1 MRSIPTVTKNLLIIN
16 VLMFIATWVFE
27 MKGVDL
33 SDYLGLHFFMAS
45 DFKVYQLITYMFMHG
60 GFQHIFF
67 NMFALWMFG
76 VVVENTWGPKK
87 FLFYYI
93 ACGIGAG
100 LVQELV
106 QYSHYIIEGLA
117 AYDSVRTPDGVLP
130 MGDYLNLWN
139 TVGASGAVYGILL
152 AFGMLYPE
160 QRIFIFPLP
169 VPIKAKWFVL
179 IYVAIE
185 LLSALGTTGDG
196 VAHFAH
202 LGGMLFGWL
211 IILYWKHHPG
221 SGYDKGRGEQFFD
234 NLRRNWER
242 RKGSDTHKDSN
253 PDWDYNA
260 KKKEND
266 EEIDRILDKEIDRI
280 LDKIKR
286 SGYDSLT
293 AEEKRRLFDN
303 SKQEVMLKN
312 VFTQPRAESKL
323 VWLCRGK
330 EKVE

>member
-1 MRSIPTVTKNLLIIN
+1 MRAIPTITKNLLIIN
-16 VLMFIATWVFE
+16 VLMFLATWVFGL
-27 MKGVDL
+27 KGIEL
-33 SDYLGLHFFMAS
+33 SDYLGLHFFMAG
-45 DFKVYQLITYMFMHG
+45 DFRIYQFITYMFMHG

-93 ACGIGAG
+93 VCGIGAG

-106 QYSHYIIEGLA
+106 QYSNYVIEGMA
-117 AYDSVRTPDGVLP
+117 SFQTVNTGDAVLP
-130 MGDYLNLWN
+130 MDQYLNLWN

-160 QRIFIFPLP
+160 QRIFNFPLP
-169 VPIKAKWFVL
+169 VPIKAKWFVM

-185 LLSALGTTGDG
+185 LFSALGTRGDG
-196 VAHFAH
+196 IAHFAH
-202 LGGMLFGWL
+202 LGGMFFGWL
-211 IILYWKHHPG
+211 IIKYWKLHPG
-221 SGYDKGRGEQFFD
+221 SDYYGGRGEQFFD
-234 NLRRNWER
+234 NMKRKWEM
-242 RKGSDTHKDSN
+242 RKGKDAQKDNN
-253 PDWDYNA
+253 PDREHDA
-260 KKKEND
+260 RKKEND
-266 EEIDRILDKEIDRI
+266 EEIDRI

-303 SKQEVMLKN
+303 GNK
-312 VFTQPRAESKL
+312 
-323 VWLCRGK
+323 
-330 EKVE
+330 

>member
-1 MRSIPTVTKNLLIIN
+1 MRAIPTITKNLLIIN
-16 VLMFIATWVFE
+16 VLMFLATWVFGL
-27 MKGVDL
+27 KGIEL
-33 SDYLGLHFFMAS
+33 SDYLGLHFFMAG
-45 DFKVYQLITYMFMHG
+45 DFRIYQFITYMFMHG

-93 ACGIGAG
+93 VCGIGAG

-106 QYSHYIIEGLA
+106 QYSNYVIEGMA
-117 AYDSVRTPDGVLP
+117 SFQTVNTGDAVLP
-130 MGDYLNLWN
+130 MDQYLNLWN

-169 VPIKAKWFVL
+169 VPIKAKWFVM

-185 LLSALGTTGDG
+185 LFSALGTMGDG
-196 VAHFAH
+196 IAHFAH

-211 IILYWKHHPG
+211 IIKYWKLHPG
-221 SGYDKGRGEQFFD
+221 SDYYGGRGEQFFD
-234 NLRRNWER
+234 NMKRKWEM
-242 RKGSDTHKDSN
+242 RKGKDAQKDNN
-253 PDWDYNA
+253 PDREHDA
-260 KKKEND
+260 RKKEND
-266 EEIDRILDKEIDRI
+266 EEIDRI

-303 SKQEVMLKN
+303 GN
-312 VFTQPRAESKL
+312 R
-323 VWLCRGK
+323 
-330 EKVE
+330 

>member
-27 MKGVDL
+27 MKGIDL
-33 SDYLGLHFFMAS
+33 RDYLGLHFFMAS
-45 DFKVYQLITYMFMHG
+45 DFKIYQLITYMFMHGGYQMQG

-185 LLSALGTTGDG
+185 LLSAL
-196 VAHFAH
+196 
-202 LGGMLFGWL
+202 
-211 IILYWKHHPG
+211 
-221 SGYDKGRGEQFFD
+221 EQFFD

-266 EEIDRILDKEIDRI
+266 EEIDRILDK
-280 LDKIKR
+280 IKR

-303 SKQEVMLKN
+303 SKK
-312 VFTQPRAESKL
+312 
-323 VWLCRGK
+323 
-330 EKVE
+330 